1 MSNIYTLLSAAMG
14 EVGAV
19 RKGER
24 NQSQGFNFR
33 GIDSVVN
40 AVSPAFRKHG
50 IIVFPTV
57 LESSFDT
64 IEVGAKRSL
73 MGHVRVKVAYTF
85 AAPDG
90 TFITA
95 TVVAESMD
103 SGDKAHAKAM
113 SVAFRTALLQ
123 TLCLPTDEI
132 DPDAESFERS
142 PAAHNVAESR
152 PARNVVSSAP
162 RPAATGGLTRPQQV
176 WVEKQAFKLGDKDP
190 AEIAS
195 EIIGRTI
202 TSLNEVTADEAR
214 VLLPALSDQVSQ

>member
-142 PAAHNVAESR
+142 PSTATAAR

-162 RPAATGGLTRPQQV
+162 RPATAGGLNRSQQV
-176 WVEKQAFKLGDKDP
+176 WVEKQSFKLGDKD
-190 AEIAS
+190 ACEVAS
-195 EIIGRTI
+195 EILGRTI
-202 TSLNEVTADEAR
+202 STLDEVTADEAR
-214 VLLPALSDQVSQ
+214 VLLPALSDQVTQ